1 MDRVNRRRFL
11 GFAGAS
17 GISLAAI
24 TGCVMPR
31 SGAEQPD
38 LNTTKPTTIPTAVAA
53 VANAAA
59 TTAPAPPPAIADPR
73 SSELALQALIEGN
86 TRYVEQKLSHPNQ
99 SLSRL
104 TEVAA
109 GQKPFAAIL
118 GCADSRV
125 PPEIV
130 FDRGLGDLFV
140 VRGAGNFADDV
151 ALGSLEFAVAVLG
164 VSVIM
169 VLGHERC
176 GAVAAAVQGGTAIGH
191 IAGLIHAIRPAV
203 ERTQGMEGD
212 PVENAVNANVQI
224 VVENLKNTG
233 PILAE
238 AVASGS
244 LKIVGGRYDLDSG
257 MVQIIA

>member
-31 SGAEQPD
+31 SGADSPE
-38 LNTTKPTTIPTAVAA
+38 LNTSKPTVAPAIAAPSAPAVGPTA
-53 VANAAA
+53 
-59 TTAPAPPPAIADPR
+59 APPPIADPR

-99 SLSRL
+99 SLNRL